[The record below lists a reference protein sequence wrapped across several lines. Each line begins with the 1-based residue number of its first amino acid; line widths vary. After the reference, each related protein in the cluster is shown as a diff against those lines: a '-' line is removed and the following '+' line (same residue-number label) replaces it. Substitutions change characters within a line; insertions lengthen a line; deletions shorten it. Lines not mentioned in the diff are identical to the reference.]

1 MRQAGIFAS
10 AGIFALKNMID
21 GLNTDHA
28 NAKKI
33 AHNLAN
39 IKNIKIDL
47 KNIKTNIIFFY
58 LEKNGLSD
66 DEFIRIAGS
75 HVEALNYAL
84 SGVPKE
90 KVRVHIC
97 WGNYEGPHVCD
108 IPMSKMFDTLMN
120 IKGKYFLF

>member
-47 KNIKTNIIFFY
+47 KTLKLILFFSI
-58 LEKNGLSD
+58 LK
-66 DEFIRIAGS
+66 
-75 HVEALNYAL
+75 
-84 SGVPKE
+84 
-90 KVRVHIC
+90 
-97 WGNYEGPHVCD
+97 
-108 IPMSKMFDTLMN
+108 KMD
-120 IKGKYFLF
+120 